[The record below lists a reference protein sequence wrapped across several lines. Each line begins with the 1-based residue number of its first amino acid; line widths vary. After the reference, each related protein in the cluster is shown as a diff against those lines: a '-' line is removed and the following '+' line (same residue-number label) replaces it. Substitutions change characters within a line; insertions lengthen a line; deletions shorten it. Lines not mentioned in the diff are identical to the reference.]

1 MNKDEI
7 LKRSRNENKGQDE
20 MERDVDAKAGRQA
33 ASIGLLVCML
43 LNLAELLIKG
53 QANLSAWIVWS
64 VIMGTMELLRFS
76 KLRKKADL
84 ISAVILLACGVAFV
98 AFYKI
103 ELLN

>member
-64 VIMGTMELLRFS
+64 VIMGT
-76 KLRKKADL
+76 KVGGQ
-84 ISAVILLACGVAFV
+84 AVLGRQCHKSTPWLT
-98 AFYKI
+98 
-103 ELLN
+103 